1 MLSSPTS
8 LFIVVQAVQIGSM
21 QHGRPW
27 CRHANLNPK
36 PQDLIVWRAC
46 LCWVSLQTKLNFVMQ
61 HLLIR
66 WRRKASAPEQ
76 GRCAWRQA
84 PNEDS
89 LCYRELYEEW
99 QKRYNVVVVTSTR
112 DTFQEM
118 FDNDDTLAYEPGTTA
133 AVIMCGGDEEA
144 EAAARE
150 VCLLYLCLTM
160 WSTFAGHEHAE
171 GVIERSCHAN
181 MTCCT

>member
-1 MLSSPTS
+1 MS
-8 LFIVVQAVQIGSM
+8 
-21 QHGRPW
+21 
-27 CRHANLNPK
+27 
-36 PQDLIVWRAC
+36 
-46 LCWVSLQTKLNFVMQ
+46 
-61 HLLIR
+61 
-66 WRRKASAPEQ
+66 SAPEQ
-76 GRCAWRQA
+76 GYCHWRQA

-133 AVIMCGGDEEA
+133 AVVMCGGDEEA

-150 VCLLYLCLTM
+150 VRLLCFCLM
-160 WSTFAGHEHAE
+160 
-171 GVIERSCHAN
+171 
-181 MTCCT
+181 M

>member
-1 MLSSPTS
+1 M
-8 LFIVVQAVQIGSM
+8 
-21 QHGRPW
+21 
-27 CRHANLNPK
+27 
-36 PQDLIVWRAC
+36 
-46 LCWVSLQTKLNFVMQ
+46 
-61 HLLIR
+61 
-66 WRRKASAPEQ
+66 
-76 GRCAWRQA
+76 RQA

-150 VCLLYLCLTM
+150 VCLLYFCLVLLKHVCG
-160 WSTFAGHEHAE
+160 A
-171 GVIERSCHAN
+171 
-181 MTCCT
+181 